1 MKHIITLIS
10 IILILSSCSVTRIT
24 YGDISMFNTDGT
36 LIRQW
41 DNCSMEENITQY
53 DGRNIRT
60 TRLYHG
66 VDKSEGLS
74 FMDSTGE
81 THYISGGIIIV
92 DNIHSTVKQPEVSND
107 DQDMEVTQEER
118 IEEYKLLKKQI
129 AEKKKYLKSN
139 LASMSDD
146 EIKQFNSELMNL
158 KSRLNKLNREI
169 QIEFNNN

>member
-1 MKHIITLIS
+1 MKQIITLFS
-10 IILILSSCSVTRIT
+10 IILILSSCSITRIT

-41 DNCSMEENITQY
+41 DNCSMEENVSQY

-66 VDKSEGLS
+66 IDKSEGLS

-92 DNIHSTVKQPEVSND
+92 DNIRTTVKQPEVSND
-107 DQDMEVTQEER
+107 VQEVTQQER

-139 LASMSDD
+139 LSSMSDD
-146 EIKQFNSELMNL
+146 EIKQFNSELIDL
-158 KSRLNKLNREI
+158 KSKLNKLNREI